1 MLGAAVY
8 FDEITIGARALAVVV
23 FIFVTAPV
31 AAHMLGRA
39 AYVSGV
45 PLWEGTL
52 SDDLKGRYHAKTHSL
67 ASGPVEPVLA
77 AQMPAIA
84 GDADPAS
91 GPLGSG
97 QADESPKDR

>member
-1 MLGAAVY
+1 
-8 FDEITIGARALAVVV
+8 VVV

-52 SDDLKGRYHAKTHSL
+52 SDDLKGRYHATTHSL
-67 ASGPVEPVLA
+67 ASGPVEPVPA
-77 AQMPAIA
+77 AQMAAIS
-84 GDADPAS
+84 GDSDPAS
-91 GPLGSG
+91 GPGGIG
-97 QADESPKDR
+97 QAEESPKDE